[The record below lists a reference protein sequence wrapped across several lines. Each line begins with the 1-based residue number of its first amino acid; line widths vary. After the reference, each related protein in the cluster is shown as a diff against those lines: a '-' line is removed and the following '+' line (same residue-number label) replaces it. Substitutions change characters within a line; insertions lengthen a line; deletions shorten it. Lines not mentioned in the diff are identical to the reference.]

1 MPVDTLADKLGRNES
16 ALGVYVND
24 VYNVDLVAEMGFN
37 WFGID
42 QMFTPHDWTAT
53 DRLLR
58 AGWSAGITPV
68 VRIQSNPWLGYDHR
82 ISVDVSRALG
92 IGAQYILVSNSC
104 KREIEECAQVSRDW
118 HRKAMWVSRFQA
130 IDEWESGIEDM
141 WRNAFIIP
149 QAESEGALKDLLDT
163 LDIPEVR
170 IVFIAMTDAAMVL
183 SGRSKPDFHHPA
195 LWELLDAVVAKAR
208 DLGKFVGANVS
219 YAYSLGEWSERAAKL
234 HEHGVRMILL
244 QTLGI
249 LTQVSLRG
257 FMTEVK
263 ASTGAVADTGVAV

>member
-1 MPVDTLADKLGRNES
+1 MPVDPLADKLARNGS

-24 VYNVDLVAEMGFN
+24 VYNVDLVAAMGLD

-42 QMFTPHDWTAT
+42 HMFTPHDWAAT

-58 AGWSAGITPV
+58 AGWAAGITPV

-82 ISVDVSRALG
+82 IRVDVSRALG

-118 HRKAMWVSRFQA
+118 HQKAMWVSRFHGLE
-130 IDEWESGIEDM
+130 EWESGIDEM
-141 WRNAFIIP
+141 RRSAFIIP

-183 SGRSKPDFHHPA
+183 SGRNKPDFHHPA

-208 DLGKFVGANVS
+208 NLGKFVGANVS
-219 YAYSLGEWSERAAKL
+219 YAYSLEEWSERAAKL

-249 LTQVSLRG
+249 LTQVSLRR
-257 FMTEVK
+257 FFAEVR
-263 ASTGAVADTGVAV
+263 AGTGAAGESGVVV